1 MFSEKMGEAGH
12 RASSLMDSAAQWIGF
27 AGDAVRH
34 RIADLEQRA
43 RDAPTAGDPATKQ
56 DLVARFWQHL
66 NRTYA
71 TPPGEITER
80 NFMNL
85 FAAHMK
91 LVRLLERKGVIDGGE
106 AESLRP
112 KQLCA
117 IIEQDKSLFAPCVTG
132 RVYANKR
139 HKAAQTS
146 QKEPNAEDLDIT
158 EGHEDL

>member
-1 MFSEKMGEAGH
+1 MFSEQMGQATD

-43 RDAPTAGDPATKQ
+43 RDSPAAGDPATKQ

-71 TPPGEITER
+71 TPPGEISER

-117 IIEQDKSLFAPCVTG
+117 IIEQDKSLFAPCASG
-132 RVYANKR
+132 RVYANERGEGGQANKK
-139 HKAAQTS
+139 KASA
-146 QKEPNAEDLDIT
+146 NDLDIT
-158 EGHEDL
+158 EGHGEL